1 MSIRGKNETPGKQ
14 RNSEQPENKNLAEK
28 KAFTHLPFFLL
39 ALDSQ
44 Q

>member
-28 KAFTHLPFFLL
+28 KSFHTSALFLL